1 MAEGKRFDQ
10 VISILVDEQYQRRTG
25 LLVGPPSGSLSSVV
39 LFYLETNEVEGK
51 LMWILAWDYLLK
63 HSDKIITWTLQH
75 LYIILVANA
84 MAAVLG
90 ILIGIYIS
98 GKGREQ
104 LADTVIYLAS
114 IMMTIPSL
122 ALYGIL
128 MGILSALTLP
138 SIGFLP
144 VVIALTLYGL
154 LPIIRNTYT
163 AIREVDPAVIE
174 AGRGMGMS
182 ELQILVKVELPL
194 SVPVIMAGLRQAIV
208 MNIGIAAIGSYIGAG
223 GLGQPIF
230 RGIANY
236 RVDLILVG
244 AIFVSL
250 LAIIIDL
257 IMGRVERLTTPK
269 GLRIRGRQND

>member
-1 MAEGKRFDQ
+1 MWVQAWN
-10 VISILVDEQYQRRTG
+10 
-25 LLVGPPSGSLSSVV
+25 
-39 LFYLETNEVEGK
+39 YLIN
-51 LMWILAWDYLLK
+51 
-63 HSDKIITWTLQH
+63 HPDKIAKLTLQH

-84 MAAVLG
+84 LAVVLG
-90 ILIGIYIS
+90 VLIGIYIS
-98 GKGREQ
+98 GKGRERI
-104 LADTVIYLAS
+104 AETVIYFAS
-114 IMMTIPSL
+114 IMMTVPSL

-163 AIREVDPAVIE
+163 AIREVDPAMIE
-174 AGRGMGMS
+174 AGRGMGMR
-182 ELQILVKVELPL
+182 EMQILTKVKLPL
-194 SVPVIMAGLRQAIV
+194 AVPVIMAGLRQAVV
-208 MNIGIAAIGSYIGAG
+208 MNIGIAAIGAYIGAG

-236 RVDLILVG
+236 RNDLILIG

-250 LAIIIDL
+250 LAIVMDL
-257 IMGRVERLTTPK
+257 LMGGLEWLTTPR
-269 GLRIRGRQND
+269 GVRIRRKS